1 MAQRL
6 ILHVGAPKTG
16 TTYLQ
21 DLLWGNADVLAGQG
35 VHLPLGDAQ
44 TLRSAAADLRQAPWS
59 GDWQQATWQDLAA
72 AIDEVDGTAVVSE
85 ELLCRT
91 PPERIGSFL
100 AALAPGTRVDL
111 VFGARDHGRQV
122 PAMWQHAVR
131 GRNTVTFEGYLQWL
145 REDPEASYWLEQ
157 DPVLAHDRWGPFV
170 APERFHVLTV
180 PASGSSPTLLWE
192 RFAAILGVDA
202 DSVEPPAAPAN
213 ESLGVV
219 EAEVLRRLNDRLGD
233 RFPLW
238 HKYVTVVR
246 RHVIVPALSTA
257 PGPERIRVPAD
268 AVPWLEEQARTTVA
282 ALADRGVHVAGDL
295 AELCLPIEPASLTPA
310 ELADG
315 QLLDAVL
322 DAWVRQ
328 LEHLDATR
336 RDQASAPPAPASLAR
351 RVARRARKSIRRVW

>member
-21 DLLWGNADVLAGQG
+21 DLLWGNAGVLAGQG
-35 VHLPLGDAQ
+35 VHLPLGDSQA
-44 TLRSAAADLRQAPWS
+44 LRSAAADLRQAPWS
-59 GDWQQATWQDLAA
+59 SDWKQATWQDLAA
-72 AIDEVDGTAVVSE
+72 AVDEVEGTVVVSE

-91 PPERIGSFL
+91 PPERIDPFL
-100 AALAPGTRVDL
+100 AALAPGTVVDV

-131 GRNTVTFEGYLQWL
+131 GRNTVTFDGYLQWL
-145 REDPEASYWLEQ
+145 RGDPQASYWLEQ
-157 DPVLAHDRWGPFV
+157 DPVLAHDRWGRFV
-170 APERFHVLTV
+170 PPERFHVLTV
-180 PASGSSPTLLWE
+180 PASGSSPSLLWE
-192 RFAAILGVDA
+192 RFASILGVDA
-202 DSVEPPAAPAN
+202 RSVQPPAAPAN
-213 ESLGVV
+213 ESLGVA

-246 RHVIVPALSTA
+246 RHVIVPALATA
-257 PGPERIRVPAD
+257 PAPERIRVPAD
-268 AVPWLEEQARTTVA
+268 AVPWLEEHARSTVA
-282 ALADRGVHVAGDL
+282 ELLNRGVHVAGDPE
-295 AELCLPIEPASLTPA
+295 ELCLPIEPASLTPTDLT
-310 ELADG
+310 EG

-336 RDQASAPPAPASLAR
+336 RDQPPGPPTSLAQ
-351 RVARRARKSIRRVW
+351 RVARRARQSIRRAR

>member
-35 VHLPLGDAQ
+35 IHLPLGDSQ
-44 TLRSAAADLRQAPWS
+44 TLRAAAADLRQAPWS

-72 AIDEVDGTAVVSE
+72 AVDAADGTAVVSE

-91 PPERIGSFL
+91 PPERIGPFL
-100 AALAPGTRVDL
+100 AALAPGTRVDV

-180 PASGSSPTLLWE
+180 PAGGSSPTLLWE
-192 RFAAILGVDA
+192 RFAAILGADA
-202 DSVEPPAAPAN
+202 GSVEPPAAPAN

-246 RHVIVPALSTA
+246 RHVIVPALATA
-257 PGPERIRVPAD
+257 PGAERIRVPAD

-282 ALADRGVHVAGDL
+282 ALAARGVHVAGDL

-310 ELADG
+310 ALGDG

-336 RDQASAPPAPASLAR
+336 RDQPPVAPASLAR
-351 RVARRARKSIRRVW
+351 RVARRARRSLRRVR